1 MYNKEKLVEAIKN
14 YPENNLTKNI
24 IIPLL
29 ETLGYNKVEFFGG
42 TSEEGKDIVFWEN
55 DPMGDTFL
63 NVAQVKHFKFTNSSN
78 SSNSFQTV
86 ANQLAVCFNKKVP
99 HSDGFTQKPSKV
111 WLITTH
117 EIDSKTLLTFYDDSP
132 TIQQDKIR
140 IIDGAK
146 LADLITR
153 KAPELIKDL
162 LGIDFEIKNKLTP
175 KFSNDI
181 LLRALG
187 KDRVK
192 DIKMIYT
199 DVDFSIGK
207 QTTELFFNT
216 SFDPKTKTITLNFD
230 EWKKFQNLCLEIKN
244 DFNLSFLEQDV
255 HIIKEKYLKKEQA
268 YNDNSTE
275 IQLLQEQINY
285 LNNENNLSTENINQE
300 ITKINAIKKSSKP
313 TISTEERLKI
323 DNIDSIIKYHRSKIA
338 INQNSIQ
345 TQSKKQKLL
354 KLKNDNFKVRIK
366 IIGKDLCEQILAKR
380 KYIENGIELIN
391 NKKYNQKELKDFI
404 GKCDNI
410 INQCSKFFEFQNRD
424 FKETLGTKSN
434 YTYGEHLNNIRFRLP
449 INEVFETGLN
459 ISVLGEAGAGKST
472 SLEMFAHKKKE
483 SEKKVFFLPLG
494 YIIKDFKFSFSN
506 DKINSSEYIEEL
518 IIFYLKKI
526 EVFINLHELKKH
538 LSDRKT
544 IIIFDGLDE
553 AIKLQPDLPDLI
565 KSFSKIYTKIQFII
579 SSRYYGEYINKI
591 PFFSVTLLPFTDNQR
606 IEFIKKWFTDGDISI
621 QKKVL
626 NHLNQNE
633 EMDKIIRNPL
643 LTTTL
648 CVLAENGLSL
658 PTTEIRLYEER
669 LKLFCGYYDNVKH
682 ISTRITSLPSLLENI
697 SQKIAFHLHSC
708 NAREMDLKNITKNIL
723 KTLKYKYTKIEI
735 EKGIEEL
742 ISPCEILVPMTG
754 NKNYGFGHLRFQE
767 HLVAKEIASNRQIDY
782 FKYIKTE
789 WWYGPILLYLYIS
802 NDFEFFIKALGDKGL
817 INSPIVN
824 FIFNSIK
831 GPIEYLT
838 SDLIEKYQV
847 IETGGVKNDNYDNIE
862 DIRF

>member
-1 MYNKEKLVEAIKN
+1 MYNKEKLIKAIKN

-29 ETLGYNKVEFFGG
+29 EAIGYNKVEFFGG
-42 TSEEGKDIVFWEN
+42 TSEEGKDIVFWEQ

-63 NVAQVKHFKFTNSSN
+63 NVAQVKHFKFTNPSNKSS
-78 SSNSFQTV
+78 SFQTV
-86 ANQLAVCFNKKVP
+86 ANQLAVCFNKKIP
-99 HSDGFTQKPSKV
+99 HSDGFTHKPSKV

-146 LADLITR
+146 LADLITE

-162 LGIDFEIKNKLTP
+162 LGIDFEIKTKLTP
-175 KFSNDI
+175 KFSNEI

-207 QTTELFFNT
+207 QTTELFFNN
-216 SFDPKTKTITLNFD
+216 SFEPKTKTITLNFE
-230 EWKKFQNLCLEIKN
+230 EWEKFQNICFEIKN
-244 DFNLSFLEQDV
+244 DFDLSFLEQDI
-255 HIIKEKYLKKEQA
+255 HIIKEKYLKKEQI
-268 YNDNSTE
+268 YNENSTE
-275 IQLLQEQINY
+275 IQLLQSQINY
-285 LNNENNLSTENINQE
+285 LNNENNLITESINQE
-300 ITKINAIKKSSKP
+300 IKKINEIKKSSKP
-313 TISTEERLKI
+313 TISTEERLEI
-323 DNIDSIIKYHRSKIA
+323 DSIDSIIKYHKSKIA

-354 KLKNDNFKVRIK
+354 KVKNDNFKVRIK
-366 IIGKDLCEQILAKR
+366 IIGKNLCEQILYKR
-380 KYIENGIELIN
+380 KYIESGIELIN
-391 NKKYNQKELKDFI
+391 NKKYNHKELKDFI
-404 GKCDNI
+404 GKCDDI
-410 INQCSKFFEFQNRD
+410 INQCAIFFEFQNLD
-424 FKETLGTKSN
+424 FKEILGTKSN
-434 YTYGEHLNNIRFRLP
+434 YAYGDHLNNIRFRLP
-449 INEVFETGLN
+449 INEIFETGLN

-472 SLEMFAHKKKE
+472 SLEIFAHRKKD
-483 SEKKVFFLPLG
+483 SEKKIFFLPLG
-494 YIIKDFKFSFSN
+494 YIIKDFKISISN
-506 DKINSSEYIEEL
+506 NEIGDSEYIEKL
-518 IIFYLKKI
+518 IIFYLKKLEI
-526 EVFINLHELKKH
+526 LINLNELKKH
-538 LSDRKT
+538 LSDKKT

-553 AIKLQPDLPDLI
+553 AIKLQPNLPDLI
-565 KSFSKIYTKIQFII
+565 KLFSEVYTKIQVII

-606 IEFIKKWFTDGDISI
+606 MEFIKKWFMDGDIST

-626 NHLNQNE
+626 NHINQNQ

-682 ISTRITSLPSLLENI
+682 ISTRISSLPSLLESI

-708 NAREMDLKNITKNIL
+708 NAREMDIENITKNVL
-723 KTLKYKYTKIEI
+723 KKLKYKYTKTEI

-767 HLVAKEIASNRQIDY
+767 HLVAKEIASNRRIDY
-782 FKYIKTE
+782 FKYTKTE
-789 WWYGPILLYLYIS
+789 WWYGPILLYLHIS
-802 NDFEFFIKALGDKGL
+802 NDFEFFIKTLGDKGL
-817 INSPIVN
+817 INSPIIN
-824 FIFNSIK
+824 FIFNSIN
-831 GPIEYLT
+831 GPIEDLT
-838 SDLIEKYQV
+838 SDLVEKYQL
-847 IETGGVKNDNYDNIE
+847 IETGGLKNDDYENME